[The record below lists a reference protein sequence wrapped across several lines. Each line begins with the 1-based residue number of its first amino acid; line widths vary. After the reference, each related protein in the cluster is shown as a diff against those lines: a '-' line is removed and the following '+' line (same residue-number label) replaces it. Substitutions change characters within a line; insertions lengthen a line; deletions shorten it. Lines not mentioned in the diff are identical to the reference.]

1 MKNKLFSLLLI
12 FLFVT
17 DRLLKEISI
26 KKFSLLPK
34 EDFFIVP
41 KLFSFTFFKNE
52 YLAFSLP
59 AGVNLIIIISIIVL
73 AALFTILFRLFQTK
87 NTEAAAIISL
97 IILGALSNLQDRV
110 SFGFVIDYFYLYPI
124 SYFNLADL
132 MIGAGIL
139 LLMFKFK
146 DTKYKNSSL

>member
-1 MKNKLFSLLLI
+1 MKHRLFSLLLI
-12 FLFVT
+12 LLFAA

-26 KKFSLLPK
+26 KKFSLLPQ

-41 KLFSFTFFKNE
+41 KLFNFTFFKNE

-59 AGVNLIIIISIIVL
+59 AGVNLIIIISIIIL
-73 AALFTILFRLFQTK
+73 AGLFIVLFRMFQTK
-87 NTEAAAIISL
+87 NTESASIISL

-110 SFGFVIDYFYLYPI
+110 SLGFVIDYFHLYPI

-132 MIGAGIL
+132 MIGAGIIAL
-139 LLMFKFK
+139 IV
-146 DTKYKNSSL
+146 TKTRRLQD